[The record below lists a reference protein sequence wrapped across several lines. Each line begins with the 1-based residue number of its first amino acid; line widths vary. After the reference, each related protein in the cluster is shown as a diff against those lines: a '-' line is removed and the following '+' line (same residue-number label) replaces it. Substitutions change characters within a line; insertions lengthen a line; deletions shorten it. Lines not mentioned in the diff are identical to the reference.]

1 MEESIYKVKTVGF
14 EGPLDVLLSL
24 IEKRKLF
31 INEIS
36 LASITDDF
44 LSYVRTLDKK
54 DIESYT
60 SFISVAATLI
70 LIKSRSLIPN
80 LELTEDEKDDIGAL
94 ERRLE
99 LYQVIKEIGVE
110 IEVKF
115 GKQIIFPRLEKRI
128 ETKVFAPD
136 AQITKDSMLANIYD
150 AIKLIPVP
158 EAPKPEVLV
167 LKVKSIEETIND
179 LVERVTKSF
188 KMSFREFSASQ
199 GYKNEKEHKVGT
211 IVSFLAMLELVR
223 NGFMEAFQNEQ
234 FEDISIEKLEIKPE
248 ITNQNEL
255 SE

>member
-1 MEESIYKVKTVGF
+1 MTETSYQVKTGQF
-14 EGPLDVLLSL
+14 QGPLDVLLGL

-44 LSYVRTLDKK
+44 IVYVQALDKK

-80 LELTEDEKDDIGAL
+80 LELTEDEQNDIGAL

-99 LYQVIKEIGVE
+99 LYRLIKEIGVE
-110 IEVKF
+110 IEAKF
-115 GKQIIFPRLEKRI
+115 GKQIIFPRLEKKI

-136 AQITKDSMLANIYD
+136 AQITKDSMLSNIYD
-150 AIKLIPVP
+150 AIKLIPIP
-158 EAPKPEVLV
+158 EPPKPEVLV

-188 KMSFREFSASQ
+188 KMSFREFSASH
-199 GYKNEKEHKVGT
+199 GYKDEKEKKVGT

-223 NGFMEAFQNEQ
+223 NGFMEAFQTDA
-234 FEDISIEKLEIKPE
+234 FEDISIEKIEIKPE
-248 ITNQNEL
+248 VTNQNDI

>member
-1 MEESIYKVKTVGF
+1 MDETIYKVKTASF

-44 LSYVRTLDKK
+44 LTYVRTLDKK
-54 DIESYT
+54 DVEAYT
-60 SFISVAATLI
+60 SFIAVAATLI

-80 LELTEDEKDDIGAL
+80 LELTPDEQDDIGAL

-99 LYQVIKEIGVE
+99 LYQLIKEIGVD
-110 IEVKF
+110 IETRF
-115 GKQIIFPRLEKRI
+115 GKHIIFPRLDTKL

-136 AQITKDSMLANIYD
+136 PQITPTSMLANIFD

-158 EAPKPEVLV
+158 EPPKPEVLV

-179 LVERVTKSF
+179 LMDRVTKSF
-188 KMSFREFSASQ
+188 KMSFREFSGSQ
-199 GYKNEKEHKVGT
+199 GFARGKEEKVGT

-223 NGFMEAFQNEQ
+223 QGFMDASQDNE
-234 FEDISIEKLEIKPE
+234 FGDISIEKSTTSHESSI
-248 ITNQNEL
+248 
-255 SE
+255 

>member
-1 MEESIYKVKTVGF
+1 MKESVYKVKTASF
-14 EGPLDVLLSL
+14 EGPLDVLLGL

-44 LSYVRTLDKK
+44 LTYVRTIDRK

-80 LELTEDEKDDIGAL
+80 LELTEDEKEDIGAL

-99 LYQVIKEIGVE
+99 LYRLIKEIGVE
-110 IEVKF
+110 IEAKF
-115 GKQIIFPRLEKRI
+115 GKQIIFPRLEKKI

-136 AQITKDSMLANIYD
+136 AQITQESMLSNIFD
-150 AIKLIPVP
+150 AIKLIPIP

-199 GYKNEKEHKVGT
+199 GYKNEKEKKVGT

-223 NGFMEAFQNEQ
+223 NGFMEAFQTEEFQ
-234 FEDISIEKLEIKPE
+234 DISLEKLEAKAE
-248 ITNQNEL
+248 SENTNGITE
-255 SE
+255 

>member
-1 MEESIYKVKTVGF
+1 MTYQVKTTGF
-14 EGPLDVLLSL
+14 EGPLEILLGL

-44 LSYVRTLDKK
+44 IVYVQSLDKK
-54 DIESYT
+54 DIEAYS

-80 LELTEDEKDDIGAL
+80 LELTEDEQNDIGAL

-99 LYQVIKEIGVE
+99 LYQLIKEIGVD
-110 IEVKF
+110 IEAKF
-115 GKQIIFPRLEKRI
+115 GKQIIFPRLERKI

-136 AQITKDSMLANIYD
+136 AQITKDSMLSNIYD

-179 LVERVTKSF
+179 LVARITKTF

-199 GYKNEKEHKVGT
+199 GYKDEKEKKVGT

-223 NGFMEAFQNEQ
+223 NGFMEAFQTDQ
-234 FEDISIEKLEIKPE
+234 FEDISLEKITEIPSVS
-248 ITNQNEL
+248 NS

>member
-1 MEESIYKVKTVGF
+1 MEETIYKVKTASF
-14 EGPLDVLLSL
+14 EGPLDVLLNL

-31 INEIS
+31 VNEIS

-44 LSYVRTLDKK
+44 LTHVRTLDKK
-54 DIESYT
+54 DIEAYT

-80 LELTEDEKDDIGAL
+80 LELTPDEQDDIGAL

-99 LYQVIKEIGVE
+99 LYQLIKEIGVE

-115 GKQIIFPRLEKRI
+115 GKQIIFPRLDKKL

-136 AQITKDSMLANIYD
+136 AQITRDSMLANIYD

-158 EAPKPEVLV
+158 EPPKPEVLV

-179 LVERVTKSF
+179 LMERVTKSF
-188 KMSFREFSASQ
+188 KMSFREFSGSQ
-199 GYKNEKEHKVGT
+199 GLARGKEEKVGT
-211 IVSFLAMLELVR
+211 IVSFLAMLELIR
-223 NGFMEAFQNEQ
+223 QGFMDASQDNE
-234 FEDISIEKLEIKPE
+234 FGDISIEKSTTSHE
-248 ITNQNEL
+248 
-255 SE
+255 SR